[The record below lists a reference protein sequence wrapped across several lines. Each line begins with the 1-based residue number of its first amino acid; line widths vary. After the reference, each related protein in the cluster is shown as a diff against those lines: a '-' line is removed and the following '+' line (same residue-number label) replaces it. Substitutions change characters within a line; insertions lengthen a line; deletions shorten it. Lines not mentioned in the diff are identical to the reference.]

1 VGGGIVK
8 EKPVVK
14 RAHSL
19 LWSFNFA
26 IDGIVYALRTQRNM
40 RLHVGVAALVAAAS
54 LLLDVTGLELALIMF
69 AISLVLVTELVNT
82 AIEAAVDVAVEHY
95 DPLAK
100 VAKDVAAGAVL
111 VAAINAVV
119 IAYLVLFDRVVA
131 VLQDGLSIIRI
142 APSDLTVIALC
153 VVLLAVIVMK
163 AASREGTWMQGGWPS
178 GHAAIAFGSAVILG
192 FITGSAGALALGLF
206 IAFLVVQSRV
216 EAEIHTVPQ
225 IIVGALL
232 GVLIVTAIFQVFFR

>member
-1 VGGGIVK
+1 M
-8 EKPVVK
+8 VK

-26 IDGIVYALRTQRNM
+26 IDGIVFALRTQRNM

-54 LLLDVTGLELALIMF
+54 LLLDVTGIELALVVF
-69 AISLVLVTELVNT
+69 AISLVLVTELANT
-82 AIEAAVDVAVEHY
+82 AIEAAVDVAIDHY

-111 VAAINAVV
+111 VAAITAVV
-119 IAYLVLFDRVVA
+119 IAYLVLFERVVG
-131 VLQDGLSIIRI
+131 VLQQGLSIISI
-142 APSDLTVIALC
+142 APADLTVIALC
-153 VVLLAVIVMK
+153 VVLLAVIALK
-163 AASREGTWMQGGWPS
+163 AISREGTWMQGGWPS

-206 IAFLVVQSRV
+206 IAFLVAQGRV

-232 GVLIVTAIFQVFFR
+232 GMLIVTAIFQVFFR